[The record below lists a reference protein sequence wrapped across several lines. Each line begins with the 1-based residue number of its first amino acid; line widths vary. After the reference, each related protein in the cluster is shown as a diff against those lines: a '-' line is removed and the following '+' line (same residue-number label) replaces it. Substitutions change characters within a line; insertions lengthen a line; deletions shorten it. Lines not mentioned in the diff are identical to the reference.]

1 MPGEIKI
8 RRMRKEDIPEA
19 SQIERLSFPNPWSSN
34 IFSVELEKE
43 DFAFYYVMEY
53 QYSLVACGGYWKIGN
68 EAHLITFAVH
78 PSFRRKGLGSQLLQ
92 HLLKE
97 IEKQNLDKVTLE
109 VRSSNSTAQK
119 FYQKFGFK
127 RIAVQPQYYIDTN
140 EDAIVYWKILHPP
153 LHYKPA

>member
-1 MPGEIKI
+1 LQGKIKI
-8 RRMRKEDIPEA
+8 RRMGKEDIPRA
-19 SQIERLSFPNPWSSN
+19 SHIERLSFPNPWSSN

-53 QYSLVACGGYWKIGN
+53 QHSLVAYGGYWKIRN

-119 FYQKFGFK
+119 FYQEFGFK
-127 RIAVQPQYYIDTN
+127 RIAIRPQYYIDTD
-140 EDAIVYWKILHPP
+140 EDAIVYWKRLN
-153 LHYKPA
+153 L